1 MKLPKKEMI
10 FLPEMMNNLTHR
22 FCQNR
27 LVTQA
32 AKVRHLVIQ
41 VTRQTVVA
49 AIVMVIQN
57 LTTVRPAQHRV
68 FQIRRKI
75 KKSKKPKNR
84 TLT

>member
-10 FLPEMMNNLTHR
+10 FLPEMMNNRMHH

-27 LVTQA
+27 QVTQA
-32 AKVRHLVIQ
+32 AKVRHLAIR

-49 AIVMVIQN
+49 AIVMATQN

-75 KKSKKPKNR
+75 KRSKKPKNR